1 MALKHALA
9 WMLSVFRHFS
19 CWFGSAGNQKM
30 KLPFTGKG
38 DDDSDASTN
47 ESADDEEPQ
56 VGFPQEE
63 EEEFLGIPLFLQKH
77 RNSLEKER
85 KGSNARKIPTGTE
98 ELIDKISSKFLC
110 FPQNFEH
117 VTHSATSM
125 QDRFNRPK
133 IQLQLHC

>member
-77 RNSLEKER
+77 RNS
-85 KGSNARKIPTGTE
+85 
-98 ELIDKISSKFLC
+98 
-110 FPQNFEH
+110 
-117 VTHSATSM
+117 
-125 QDRFNRPK
+125 
-133 IQLQLHC
+133 